1 MTSLLE
7 ETLRERAD
15 RLDVPQPDIEAI
27 VRAGDRRV
35 ARRRTAWL
43 GGAVAAVAATALVLP
58 TLSDDA
64 RDTGSDRPTSRFA
77 AAFAANDPTYAVGRT
92 VYVDGRT
99 FHLTEPVR
107 AFVQTDAGV
116 VYADPDGVVRASD
129 GERETELGRLTFRRG
144 DRALAA
150 DGSLAAWVEA
160 GETPRLAVVDQRT
173 GEVTRT
179 DLQPGSLS
187 PEIDIPARVAAV
199 DDGAVY
205 VQDDRGLSV
214 WREGRFEIVLPGAE
228 GRRMQLD
235 DVQSGV
241 LAWRD
246 DSGSYRVGRRLS
258 DPVTVR
264 AYGIGTLSPDGSR
277 LAVEVTDGDPGLFD
291 TGTGRRLPEPDT
303 GYAFQL
309 AYGWVDADT
318 YVAVGIPNVNE
329 RGTAPDG
336 GWTMDLLTCSVPT
349 SSCETAPTKLQPAS
363 DGSAIPIGM
372 DWSDG

>member
-1 MTSLLE
+1 
-7 ETLRERAD
+7 
-15 RLDVPQPDIEAI
+15 
-27 VRAGDRRV
+27 
-35 ARRRTAWL
+35 
-43 GGAVAAVAATALVLP
+43 
-58 TLSDDA
+58 
-64 RDTGSDRPTSRFA
+64 
-77 AAFAANDPTYAVGRT
+77 
-92 VYVDGRT
+92 
-99 FHLTEPVR
+99 
-107 AFVQTDAGV
+107 
-116 VYADPDGVVRASD
+116 
-129 GERETELGRLTFRRG
+129 
-144 DRALAA
+144 
-150 DGSLAAWVEA
+150 
-160 GETPRLAVVDQRT
+160 
-173 GEVTRT
+173 
-179 DLQPGSLS
+179 
-187 PEIDIPARVAAV
+187 
-199 DDGAVY
+199 
-205 VQDDRGLSV
+205 
-214 WREGRFEIVLPGAE
+214 
-228 GRRMQLD
+228 MQLD

-309 AYGWVDADT
+309 VYGWVDADT
-318 YVAVGIPNVNE
+318 YVAVGIPDVNE

-336 GWTMDLLTCSVPT
+336 GWTMDLLTCSAPT